1 MTDSANSSSS
11 GKAEAPT
18 LTSMPEASTST
29 LIQEVRRQYA
39 SWQTS
44 VAKLPH
50 LEQVKLQRQQIR
62 TDLYYLLR
70 YVMGRPDIEH
80 PWMLKRI
87 REVQNNPDGYL
98 DLWARDHRKS
108 TVITYALTIQDILAS
123 HGEDPLPKWN
133 GMEPTFGIF
142 SHTRSIS
149 SEFVRQIKT
158 ELQTNPVLIGLF
170 PDVLYANA
178 EKEATR
184 WSVQNGLTVK
194 RKSNPKEAT
203 VEGWGLVDG
212 QPTGKHFNVLIYDDV
227 VTTESVNTPEMIEK
241 TTKAWELSQN
251 LGDRNPRI
259 RGIGTRYHFAD
270 TWRAIMDRQALIP
283 RLHPATEDGTAAG
296 RPVYLT
302 PHEIA
307 KKRRNMGPYTFSA
320 QMLLNPIA
328 DSLQGFQRHWFDH
341 RFEYGQMDHKSM
353 NRVLICDPAN
363 DKKKG
368 SDWTTMA
375 VIGKGAD
382 GNVYLLDFIRDRLT
396 LKERASEYMRL
407 HRKWKPQQA
416 AYEEYGLQSDIEYI
430 KVLQQQKTH
439 SFDIVKLGGKL
450 SKPDRINRLIPVC
463 ADGKFWMPE
472 AIMRTTYEHK
482 LEEQII
488 VLIEQE
494 FLAWPVPVHDDGM
507 DVISRYFDV
516 PDFEFPEPVEEEHQD
531 DRYNRKSRSSG
542 TWMSG

>member
-11 GKAEAPT
+11 GMPSPPT
-18 LTSMPEASTST
+18 STLMQGLSPST
-29 LIQEVRRQYA
+29 LIQEVRKQYGT
-39 SWQTS
+39 WQTS
-44 VAKLPH
+44 VSKLPH

-80 PWMLKRI
+80 PWMLARI
-87 REVQNNPDGYL
+87 REIQNQPDGRL

-123 HGEDPLPKWN
+123 HGDEPLAKWN

-142 SHTRSIS
+142 SHTRGIA
-149 SEFVRQIKT
+149 SEFVRQIKQ
-158 ELQTNPVLIGLF
+158 ELQSNTVLIGLF

-178 EKEATR
+178 ERDAPR

-227 VTTESVNTPEMIEK
+227 VTKESISTPEMIKK
-241 TTKAWELSQN
+241 TTESWELSQN

-270 TWRAIMDRQALIP
+270 TWRAIMDREALVP
-283 RLHPATEDGTAAG
+283 RLHPATIDGTQTG
-296 RPVYLT
+296 DPVYLT
-302 PHEIA
+302 KSEIA
-307 KKRRNMGPYTFSA
+307 NKRRNMGPYMFSA

-328 DSLQGFQRHWFDH
+328 DSRQTFLREWFEH
-341 RFEYGQMDHKSM
+341 RFEYGQLDHMAM
-353 NRVLICDPAN
+353 NRALLCDPASG
-363 DKKKG
+363 KKR

-382 GNVYLLDFIRDRLT
+382 QNVYLLDFIRDRLT
-396 LKERASEYMRL
+396 LKERGSEYMRL
-407 HRKWKPQQA
+407 HRKWKPQQS
-416 AYEEYGLQSDIEYI
+416 AYEEYGLQADIEYI
-430 KVLQQQKTH
+430 KILMQQKTYN
-439 SFDIVKLGGKL
+439 FEITELGGKL

-463 ADGKFWMPE
+463 ADGHFWMPE
-472 AIMRTTYEHK
+472 AVMRTTHEHK
-482 LEEQII
+482 VEEQII
-488 VLIEQE
+488 MLIEQE

-516 PDFEFPEPVEEEHQD
+516 PDFEFPDPVVDEHQD
-531 DRYNRKSRSSG
+531 DRYNRPRRAQG
-542 TWMSG
+542 TWMSR

>member
-1 MTDSANSSSS
+1 MVEEIR
-11 GKAEAPT
+11 K
-18 LTSMPEASTST
+18 
-29 LIQEVRRQYA
+29 QYA
-39 SWQTS
+39 HWQSS

-50 LEQVKLQRQQIR
+50 LEQVKLQRFQVR

-70 YVMGRPDIEH
+70 YVLGRPDIEH
-80 PWMLKRI
+80 PWMLSRI
-87 REVQNNPDGYL
+87 REIQAQPDGYL

-123 HGEDPLPKWN
+123 HGDDPLPKWN

-142 SHTRSIS
+142 SHTRSIA

-158 ELQTNPVLIGLF
+158 ELQSNTILKGLF
-170 PDVLYANA
+170 PDVLYMDA
-178 EKEATR
+178 EKEAPR

-212 QPTGKHFNVLIYDDV
+212 APTGKHFNVLIYDDV
-227 VTTESVNTPEMIEK
+227 VVPESVTTPEMIEK

-270 TWRAIMDRQALIP
+270 TWRAILDRDALKP
-283 RLHPATEDGTAAG
+283 RLHPATVDGTQTG
-296 RPVYLT
+296 DPVYLSRE
-302 PHEIA
+302 EID

-328 DSLQGFQRHWFDH
+328 DSRQSFQRSWFDH
-341 RFEYGQMDHKSM
+341 RFEQGDLDSSSM
-353 NRVLICDPAN
+353 VKALICDPAS
-363 DKKKG
+363 DKKKS

-375 VIGKGAD
+375 VIGKSESRK
-382 GNVYLLDFIRDRLT
+382 VYLLDFIRDRLN
-396 LKERASEYMRL
+396 LKERGSEYMRL
-407 HRKWKPQQA
+407 HRKWKPQKA
-416 AYEEYGLQSDIEYI
+416 AYEKYGLQADVEYI
-430 KVLQQQKTH
+430 KTLMDAKAYH
-439 SFDIVKLGGKL
+439 FEIDELGGSL
-450 SKPDRINRLIPVC
+450 AKPDRINRLIPVC
-463 ADGKFWMPE
+463 SVGDFWMPE
-472 AIMRTTYEHK
+472 ALMRTLYDGK
-482 LEEQII
+482 VEEQII
-488 VLIEQE
+488 VLLEQE

-516 PDFEFPEPVEEEHQD
+516 PDFEFPDPVVEEHKD
-531 DRYNRKSRSSG
+531 DRYNLRKRQTGS
-542 TWMSG
+542 WMSR